1 MLSRRGA
8 ACQPIIQA
16 VVLMVSCA
24 CVQPAIHAP
33 SPAFCGI
40 GSACKGPADLRRRL
54 PAANLHAKALSRQRQ
69 TPSSAPRSL
78 RRLQMVGDN
87 AKWADGGSGGA
98 RFWNEDP
105 VAEAMAGS
113 WKVDW
118 SQDDKLRSAIV
129 NLLADGRVAPPDDSD
144 KSHVEKVRLRAT
156 SPTLCVIVCVCA
168 RARACACVACVR
180 ACAGVCEHDQQQ
192 AREPLKD
199 LNLNLTLKGKSVN
212 PSPNL

>member
-1 MLSRRGA
+1 MCREILTSSGPCVLRLLCVRALELRMLSRRGA
-8 ACQPIIQA
+8 ACQPIMQA

-40 GSACKGPADLRRRL
+40 SSACKGPADLRRRL
-54 PAANLHAKALSRQRQ
+54 PAANLHAKARSRQRQ

-78 RRLQMVGDN
+78 RRLQMVVDN

-118 SQDDKLRSAIV
+118 SQDD
-129 NLLADGRVAPPDDSD
+129 RVKPARKPSVIRQF
-144 KSHVEKVRLRAT
+144 SRQRTAT
-156 SPTLCVIVCVCA
+156 S
-168 RARACACVACVR
+168 RACAFICVCVVKFVHVIKPR
-180 ACAGVCEHDQQQ
+180 FASDGS
-192 AREPLKD
+192 
-199 LNLNLTLKGKSVN
+199 TG
-212 PSPNL
+212 